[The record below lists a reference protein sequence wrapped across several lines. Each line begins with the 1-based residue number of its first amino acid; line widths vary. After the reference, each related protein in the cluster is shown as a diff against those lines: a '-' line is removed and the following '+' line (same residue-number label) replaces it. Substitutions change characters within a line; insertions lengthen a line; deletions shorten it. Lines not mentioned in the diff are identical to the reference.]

1 MSYFNERK
9 YGELLDGFQ
18 FTTVT
23 SKARNLGNKDFLDFF
38 SSFKNI
44 YSPFKTTSVI
54 MVLGFNNPIINLTQ
68 LLLYIYSEVEK
79 CQITTKFNKC
89 YNYTV

>member
-9 YGELLDGFQ
+9 PGEFLDGVQ
-18 FTTVT
+18 FTIATL
-23 SKARNLGNKDFLDFF
+23 KARNLGNKDFLDFF

-44 YSPFKTTSVI
+44 NSPFKTTLVI
-54 MVLGFNNPIINLTQ
+54 LVLGSNNPIMSLTQ

-79 CQITTKFNKC
+79 
-89 YNYTV
+89 